1 MVSLRFEPMTTQ
13 RASSSYY
20 VAAAALVIAIAS
32 FFVLA
37 GLVIRSPQRFSLF
50 RVDAPT
56 PAACPD
62 GSEADACYTV
72 QVFNTGNAPGYLQ
85 CAVSPAAGT
94 SALFHTSGL
103 PNPDG
108 TGGYQPSNTYSS
120 SRQIQPG
127 QGLILALEVK
137 ATKGSKP
144 AQPTA
149 MCLSVATPGGV

>member
-1 MVSLRFEPMTTQ
+1 MTTQ

-20 VAAAALVIAIAS
+20 AAAAALVIAIAS

-37 GLVIRSPQRFSLF
+37 GLVIRSPQRLSLF
-50 RVDAPT
+50 QADAPT
-56 PAACPD
+56 KSACPD
-62 GSEADACYTV
+62 AKADACYTM
-72 QVFNTGNAPGYLQ
+72 QVHNTGNAPGYVQ
-85 CAVSPAAGT
+85 CSVSPAAGT

-120 SRQIQPG
+120 SRQIEPG

-137 ATKGSKP
+137 ATEGSKP
-144 AQPTA
+144 AQPVA
-149 MCLSVATPGGV
+149 ACLSVPAPAGIG